1 MNLARQA
8 VRAWPRHEF
17 ATRQQTNVLRRG
29 YIKAR
34 AVLGDKYLLAV
45 PVQRKQAGSTD
56 GVVLAV
62 VCLASLLLASL
73 TN

>member
-8 VRAWPRHEF
+8 VRAWPRHDL
-17 ATRQQTNVLRRG
+17 ATRQQINALRRG

-34 AVLGDKYLLAV
+34 QILGDRWLLSTPV
-45 PVQRKQAGSTD
+45 PRKQAGSAD

-62 VCLASLLLASL
+62 TCIASILLWSL
-73 TN
+73 I